1 MKYKYIV
8 LRPDEDGSPARFITE
23 EELQSYY
30 LSEARGY
37 HFLGEQD
44 LDKDKSG
51 TGPQYWTMGNG
62 DEKTDV
68 MIVEIAAIRVPRP
81 VTTEYQL

>member
-1 MKYKYIV
+1 MKYKCIV
-8 LRPDEDGSPARFITE
+8 LRPDEDGSPAQFITE
-23 EELQSYY
+23 EYMRSYY
-30 LSEARGY
+30 LSEAGGY

-51 TGPQYWTMGNG
+51 SDPQYWNMGNG

-81 VTTEYQL
+81 VTTEYEL